1 MDRMVR
7 MSRPARAAATTATAV
22 AVLAGALS
30 SPTLRRMLP
39 RMFATLAPSRG
50 GTLPSEHP
58 GHVDSNLPPL
68 QPHERAGHTSAP
80 VPPTTGTTEEPS
92 TAPRRKPSRGKR
104 ARAYV
109 RRGFTMTVLVLL
121 VVGAGT
127 AAYAFQLR
135 PDSTIPLV
143 GSWNMDIALGPGHYA
158 TSPMLV
164 AFDMRVEEPQPGKP
178 PYQDLFITM
187 TSPDLNHPGWTLSGW
202 VPKGVELFGQGRV
215 VPHPG
220 PQDFVVISPGA
231 ARRGIASAI
240 LTWPDLDSGPL
251 RIQGANLVAVFPELT
266 VENEPAASSGNT
278 PVPRSPSVTLT
289 RELQPGE
296 VDYAFLG
303 GEQPDHE
310 DPGAW
315 YWNPVNDPYSIFSS
329 LTIEAQGA
337 IMEEQSHTA
346 EFLSG
351 VFFGVAAA
359 ALIAALQ
366 EFLNSA
372 RKRKPQPGGVSVD
385 T

>member
-1 MDRMVR
+1 
-7 MSRPARAAATTATAV
+7 
-22 AVLAGALS
+22 
-30 SPTLRRMLP
+30 
-39 RMFATLAPSRG
+39 MFATLAPSRG
-50 GTLPSEHP
+50 RTLPPEHP
-58 GHVDSNLPPL
+58 EHADSNLPPP
-68 QPHERAGHTSAP
+68 QPPEPDSHTSVP
-80 VPPTTGTTEEPS
+80 IPPTPGTTEEPS
-92 TAPRRKPSRGKR
+92 TAPQRQPSRGKR

-121 VVGAGT
+121 VVGTGT
-127 AAYAFQLR
+127 AAYAFHLR
-135 PDSTIPLV
+135 PDGTIPQV
-143 GSWNMDIALGPGHYA
+143 GSWNIDIALGPGHYA
-158 TSPMLV
+158 TSPMQV
-164 AFDMRVEEPQPGKP
+164 AFDMRVEEPQPGKR
-178 PYQDLFITM
+178 PYQDLFIRI

-231 ARRGIASAI
+231 AQRGTASVI
-240 LTWPDLDSGPL
+240 LTWPDLNSGPL
-251 RIQGANLVAVFPELT
+251 RIQDANLVAIFPEL
-266 VENEPAASSGNT
+266 EDEPTTSSGNT
-278 PVPRSPSVTLT
+278 PVPTSPSVTLT

-303 GEQPDHE
+303 GQQPNHE

-315 YWNPVNDPYSIFSS
+315 YWDPANSSYSIFSS
-329 LTIEAQGA
+329 LTIEAQSA
-337 IMEEQSHTA
+337 TMEEQSHTA

-372 RKRKPQPGGVSVD
+372 RKRERQPDEASA
-385 T
+385 